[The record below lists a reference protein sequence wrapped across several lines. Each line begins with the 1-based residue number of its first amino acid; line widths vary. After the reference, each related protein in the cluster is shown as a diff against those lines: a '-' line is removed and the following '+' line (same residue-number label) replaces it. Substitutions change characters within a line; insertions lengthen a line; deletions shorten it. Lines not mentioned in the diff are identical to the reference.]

1 MAAAQL
7 NVLAAALAL
16 WYLYRPH
23 VRSAFEAGAEAVI
36 AARNT
41 LYRTPFNE
49 PLYWLS
55 WVYKASWKPRGG
67 GGLGEG
73 LPPWR

>member
-1 MAAAQL
+1 MNHIPALMAAAQL

-41 LYRTPFNE
+41 L
-49 PLYWLS
+49 
-55 WVYKASWKPRGG
+55 
-67 GGLGEG
+67 
-73 LPPWR
+73 